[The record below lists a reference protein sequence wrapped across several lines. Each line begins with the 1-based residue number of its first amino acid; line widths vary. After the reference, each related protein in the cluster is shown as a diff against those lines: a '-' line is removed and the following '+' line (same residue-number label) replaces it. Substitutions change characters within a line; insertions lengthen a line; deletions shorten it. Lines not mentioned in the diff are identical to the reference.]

1 MVGGASCRVVV
12 VVVWAPTPQRQ
23 RDRETHRHKDR
34 HRQRQR
40 HTHTLTQTRMQT
52 YGHKRTDTDNEK
64 KAQTDTHTHRHT
76 HAHPHT
82 HTLARSSRPAKFR
95 NDIDRERKAPPPLFP
110 PLPRRGVLFFVFV
123 FVFLCFFGGCL
134 VAAVLLSFGAILTE
148 REKTT
153 ISPPSLAVVS
163 PGGCLVAA
171 VLRSFGAILTEGKHP
186 PPPWPIAEARHS
198 PTDFACHAI
207 APATSVFPSGRRDGQ
222 STNTGPAPGPH
233 RVSRRPRPPPQSN
246 RRAKMSHPPGRGSR
260 LTARRQPCSSGT
272 WCSGITPA

>member
-1 MVGGASCRVVV
+1 MTEKEKPP
-12 VVVWAPTPQRQ
+12 PTIPPPPSPWCFVFCFCLCFFVFFWR
-23 RDRETHRHKDR
+23 
-34 HRQRQR
+34 
-40 HTHTLTQTRMQT
+40 LS
-52 YGHKRTDTDNEK
+52 
-64 KAQTDTHTHRHT
+64 
-76 HAHPHT
+76 
-82 HTLARSSRPAKFR
+82 RSSRAAKFR
-95 NDIDRERKAPPPLFP
+95 SDIDRKRKNNHFP
-110 PLPRRGVLFFVFV
+110 PFPRRGV
-123 FVFLCFFGGCL
+123 
-134 VAAVLLSFGAILTE
+134 ARRLSGSS
-148 REKTT
+148 R
-153 ISPPSLAVVS
+153 LAKFWS
-163 PGGCLVAA
+163 DID
-171 VLRSFGAILTEGKHP
+171 RGKAP